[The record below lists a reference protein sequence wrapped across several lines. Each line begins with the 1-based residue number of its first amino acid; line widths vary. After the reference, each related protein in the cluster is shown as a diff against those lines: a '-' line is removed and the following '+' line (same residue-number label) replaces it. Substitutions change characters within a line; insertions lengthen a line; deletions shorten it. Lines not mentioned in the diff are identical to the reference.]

1 MKRKDLSKDLD
12 IIAEQLQIDRF
23 SVVEAF
29 KDSLEFGCKKEHDV
43 KSCRVEIN
51 EDKGELNVY
60 KQYLV
65 IDINNINFEYDKK
78 YDTIDIKDAR
88 KIKSRIEVG
97 EILEIEINPSE
108 FGPAAAGGSK
118 TRFNEKLFK
127 RQKEILFERYRN
139 LEGEVIT
146 ATVIGVEQ
154 VDLTNLKPDK
164 DETDPSQ
171 DPQKNYRLD
180 IGNDLTTKLVSR
192 EALVNDNFQVGDRV
206 KVLVTSTTSDN
217 KKITVYV
224 SRKNPKLVEK
234 LLEATVP
241 ELKDGTIEIMGIARD
256 PGDRTK
262 IALKSNNPQVEAIGA
277 CIGEAGIRIR
287 SVKKELN
294 GENIDL
300 FKYSDNE
307 RELIANSLKP
317 AEVIAVTQVNP
328 IENSATAIVR
338 DDQLSLAIG
347 KQGQNVR
354 LAVQTINWKIDI
366 KSQSQAEQ
374 LGIIFHHER

>member
-1 MKRKDLSKDLD
+1 M
-12 IIAEQLQIDRF
+12 
-23 SVVEAF
+23 
-29 KDSLEFGCKKEHDV
+29 
-43 KSCRVEIN
+43 
-51 EDKGELNVY
+51 
-60 KQYLV
+60 
-65 IDINNINFEYDKK
+65 
-78 YDTIDIKDAR
+78 
-88 KIKSRIEVG
+88 
-97 EILEIEINPSE
+97 
-108 FGPAAAGGSK
+108 
-118 TRFNEKLFK
+118 LF
-127 RQKEILFERYRN
+127 R
-139 LEGEVIT
+139 
-146 ATVIGVEQ
+146 
-154 VDLTNLKPDK
+154 
-164 DETDPSQ
+164 S
-171 DPQKNYRLD
+171 
-180 IGNDLTTKLVSR
+180 
-192 EALVNDNFQVGDRV
+192 DNFQVGDRV

>member
-29 KDSLEFGCKKEHDV
+29 KDSLEYGCKKEHDV

-154 VDLTNLKPDK
+154 VDLTNLK
-164 DETDPSQ
+164 Q
-171 DPQKNYRLD
+171 
-180 IGNDLTTKLVSR
+180 IGRAHV
-192 EALVNDNFQVGDRV
+192 
-206 KVLVTSTTSDN
+206 
-217 KKITVYV
+217 
-224 SRKNPKLVEK
+224 
-234 LLEATVP
+234 
-241 ELKDGTIEIMGIARD
+241 
-256 PGDRTK
+256 
-262 IALKSNNPQVEAIGA
+262 
-277 CIGEAGIRIR
+277 
-287 SVKKELN
+287 
-294 GENIDL
+294 
-300 FKYSDNE
+300 
-307 RELIANSLKP
+307 
-317 AEVIAVTQVNP
+317 
-328 IENSATAIVR
+328 
-338 DDQLSLAIG
+338 
-347 KQGQNVR
+347 
-354 LAVQTINWKIDI
+354 
-366 KSQSQAEQ
+366 
-374 LGIIFHHER
+374 